1 MVGGFGTAS
10 IGVMVAYIGL
20 GIPVNHLIAA
30 SIMSAPAALAV
41 AKLMFP
47 ETEKV
52 AVKIRHHH
60 IQPVDVDE
68 DHSIFDAASSGG
80 MAGLQMVASLA
91 ATIITFAS
99 LFSLC
104 DAAVAWML
112 SMVDHQETGLED
124 LLSYVMY
131 PIAWLIGI
139 DRDECQAVGRVL
151 GRRMVL
157 SELVAFRD
165 LSMKVPL
172 GAGESCIKGCLSDR
186 SIVLATYALYGFAN
200 FGSLRIVMNALGKIA
215 PDRKMEIYQQGGRA
229 LLGGKLS
236 NTRDSAA
243 LGSPIILALLLL

>member
-20 GIPVNHLIAA
+20 GIPVNHLVAA

-47 ETEKV
+47 EKEKV
-52 AVKIRHHH
+52 SVKITQQH
-60 IQPVDVDE
+60 IQTVDIDE

-80 MAGLQMVASLA
+80 MAGLQMVGNLA

-99 LFSLC
+99 LFALG

-112 SMVDHQETGLED
+112 SMINHGDTGLED
-124 LLSYVMY
+124 VLSYIMF
-131 PIAWLIGI
+131 PIAYLIGI
-139 DRDECQAVGRVL
+139 DVDECQAVGRLL
-151 GRRMVL
+151 GRRLVL

-165 LSMKVPL
+165 LSMKVPP
-172 GAGESCIKGCLSDR
+172 ATGESCIKGCLSDR
-186 SIVLATYALYGFAN
+186 SIVLSTYALYGFAN

-215 PDRKMEIYQQGGRA
+215 PERKPEIYAQGGRA
-229 LLGGKLS
+229 MFGGMS
-236 NTRDSAA
+236 D
-243 LGSPIILALLLL
+243 

>member
-30 SIMSAPAALAV
+30 SFMSAPAALAV

-47 ETEKV
+47 EQEKV
-52 AVKIRHHH
+52 SAKIRQHH
-60 IQPVDVDE
+60 IQTVDIDE

-80 MAGLQMVASLA
+80 MAGLQMVGNLS

-99 LFSLC
+99 LFALC
-104 DAAVAWML
+104 DASVAWML
-112 SMVDHQETGLED
+112 SMIDRGDTGLED
-124 LLSYVMY
+124 VLSYIMY
-131 PIAWLIGI
+131 PIAFLIGV
-139 DRDECQAVGRVL
+139 DGDECQAVGRLL
-151 GRRMVL
+151 GRRLVL

-172 GAGESCIKGCLSDR
+172 GADHSCTKDCLSDR

-215 PDRKMEIYQQGGRA
+215 PDRKMEIYNQGGWA
-229 LLGGKLS
+229 MFGGKRL
-236 NTRDSAA
+236 R
-243 LGSPIILALLLL
+243 